1 MQTEQERIVAALQH
15 ALEGEGQRRQ
25 QVVALT
31 LWFVPSQSCLL
42 MRCLRQ
48 GHAAASSFPMLV
60 AAEREA
66 KDTAAQAQQLQV
78 QNDTAN
84 RRVNTANMGERE
96 DERMGE

>member
-25 QVVALT
+25 
-31 LWFVPSQSCLL
+31 WFVPSQSCLL

-84 RRVNTANMGERE
+84 RRVKHSEYGGER
-96 DERMGE
+96 G